1 MLNVSWVASKM
12 MQNQKIEKISLSGY
26 VSHELGSNV

>member
-1 MLNVSWVASKM
+1 MLNVSWVASKIT
-12 MQNQKIEKISLSGY
+12 QNQKIEKISLSGY